1 MRFASL
7 MGVAFFHVGI
17 SPAVRYRS
25 SPGFL
30 YDSSVLS
37 IPSSRGRRRVKAR
50 KVGWEPN
57 KTSQALSLVRPFTRV
72 NTETDNSRCPQ
83 TDATNKVKDKI
94 QYSWIGKTN
103 SHSRKRTVDD
113 SRPGRTDATNKAM
126 KDLGLRSR
134 KSLYSFSISS
144 RERGRQTVRYGEI
157 TSPVTIVE
165 PVRGIRYSDADN
177 SITNQE
183 SNPPITVTH
192 STPTSLRNVRKV
204 MKDLQIVH
212 ERSDFLDWLVSN
224 LLDKF
229 YLNSL
234 SPAASLAETCRSAH
248 RILDLCSKAAFQSK
262 SFVYL
267 SLRLGIKRLGYWLAA
282 SWRRADGKNSY
293 ISDCLRNRL
302 KKKWG
307 ISPSLVPAVPSQP
320 SGEKPPG
327 KRVSSLTSYA
337 IAWLNALSSI
347 NKRIRHAKALVHVS
361 HSLAAVKR
369 LSRKDRSIVVV
380 VEATGCQLTFCSS
393 LKVKTKPAIPWK
405 MGLSRKAFSAVLRHM
420 GPSAHK

>member
-144 RERGRQTVRYGEI
+144 RERGRQTV
-157 TSPVTIVE
+157 SPLCLSGKE
-165 PVRGIRYSDADN
+165 LLLNLRPFLRFGIMNILYSRPKKGSEVKIDN
-177 SITNQE
+177 
-183 SNPPITVTH
+183 
-192 STPTSLRNVRKV
+192 K
-204 MKDLQIVH
+204 
-212 ERSDFLDWLVSN
+212 
-224 LLDKF
+224 
-229 YLNSL
+229 
-234 SPAASLAETCRSAH
+234 
-248 RILDLCSKAAFQSK
+248 
-262 SFVYL
+262 
-267 SLRLGIKRLGYWLAA
+267 
-282 SWRRADGKNSY
+282 
-293 ISDCLRNRL
+293 
-302 KKKWG
+302 
-307 ISPSLVPAVPSQP
+307 
-320 SGEKPPG
+320 
-327 KRVSSLTSYA
+327 
-337 IAWLNALSSI
+337 
-347 NKRIRHAKALVHVS
+347 
-361 HSLAAVKR
+361 
-369 LSRKDRSIVVV
+369 
-380 VEATGCQLTFCSS
+380 
-393 LKVKTKPAIPWK
+393 
-405 MGLSRKAFSAVLRHM
+405 
-420 GPSAHK
+420 